1 MLTNFLFAPLPE
13 SPGVLCL
20 VIPSPLTASPR
31 PFSLHQWRSSL
42 SDPLFDRTPGCY
54 VGLAVH
60 LRQVDSSRKLLQR
73 RTLLLTHPLNPL
85 SSWTLHELTT
95 SKPSSFFGHLCS
107 NPLVCNLMVCLFN
120 QWFLFSLGASRI
132 AKKYLLRLS
141 VMKAD
146 FLIHWSRV
154 HWLSLPQWGCFSN
167 SSDLILIHVFSKVRT
182 SSPLWWGSRDGVG
195 LQISGGS

>member
-1 MLTNFLFAPLPE
+1 MNFPFVPLPE

-42 SDPLFDRTPGCY
+42 SDPLFDPRLLCWPGCPPKASVPWAGSY
-54 VGLAVH
+54 CREERFSWLIPWTHYPAGLCMS
-60 LRQVDSSRKLLQR
+60 LR
-73 RTLLLTHPLNPL
+73 
-85 SSWTLHELTT
+85 T

-132 AKKYLLRLS
+132 AKRYLLRLS

-154 HWLSLPQWGCFSN
+154 YWLSLPQ
-167 SSDLILIHVFSKVRT
+167 
-182 SSPLWWGSRDGVG
+182 
-195 LQISGGS
+195 